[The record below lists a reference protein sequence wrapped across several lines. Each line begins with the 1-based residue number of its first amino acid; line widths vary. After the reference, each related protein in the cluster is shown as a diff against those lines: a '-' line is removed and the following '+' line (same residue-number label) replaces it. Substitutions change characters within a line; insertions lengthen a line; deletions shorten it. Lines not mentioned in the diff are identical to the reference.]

1 MKYQPKNTIELEVLL
16 SDESI
21 YLGDIDTSLSTDLSC
36 LFAND
41 IGAKHLN
48 RKDFSGISNWN
59 VSNVENMS
67 SMFCLCKDFNE
78 PIGCWDVRK
87 VEKMNSMSW
96 GCYYF
101 NQPLNSWNV
110 SKVRDMIGM
119 FHSCYYFNQ
128 PLDKWNVSAVENMSV
143 KCIVKICH

>member
-1 MKYQPKNTIELEVLL
+1 MISVIFFAQ
-16 SDESI
+16 
-21 YLGDIDTSLSTDLSC
+21 DISSWDV
-36 LFAND
+36 
-41 IGAKHLN
+41 
-48 RKDFSGISNWN
+48 SGC
-59 VSNVENMS
+59 ENMS
-67 SMFCLCKDFNE
+67 GMF
-78 PIGCWDVRK
+78 
-87 VEKMNSMSW
+87 S
-96 GCYYF
+96 GCYAF